1 MARRSRQS
9 DSPEVQRRKS
19 ELLTAFGRKV
29 RQARTKAGL
38 TQAQLGQGADLAQ
51 SYIFEIETMGAN
63 VTLEALASLASCLK
77 VSMKDLVPENEFE
90 TLTPASSSELC
101 STLERVAES
110 LSKTSGLL
118 SEVQRFA
125 ELRERLE
132 RLAEKGTER

>member
-1 MARRSRQS
+1 
-9 DSPEVQRRKS
+9 
-19 ELLTAFGRKV
+19 
-29 RQARTKAGL
+29 
-38 TQAQLGQGADLAQ
+38 
-51 SYIFEIETMGAN
+51 MGAN
-63 VTLEALASLASCLK
+63 VTLEALAGLASCLK
-77 VSMKDLVPENEFE
+77 VSIKDLVPENEFE
-90 TLTPASSSELC
+90 TLTPASISELC

>member
-1 MARRSRQS
+1 
-9 DSPEVQRRKS
+9 
-19 ELLTAFGRKV
+19 LTGFGRKV

-38 TQAQLGQGADLAQ
+38 TQAQLGRGAGLAQ

-90 TLTPASSSELC
+90 TLTPASISELC
-101 STLERVAES
+101 STLDRVAHS
-110 LSKTSGLL
+110 LSKTSELL
-118 SEVQRFA
+118 SEVRSFT